1 MRYITVAELREYA
14 AQKAVTAVVVHGSQT
29 GYALVVR
36 LTWRDEEHLLVSHHG
51 QTPREWT
58 SFDRLR
64 GFLQHEEILPT
75 ELVVKFNE

>member
-14 AQKAVTAVVVHGSQT
+14 ANKAVTAVSVHGSQT
-29 GYALVVR
+29 GFSLVVR
-36 LTWRDEEHLLVSHHG
+36 LNWRDEEHLLVSHHE

-64 GFLQHEEILPT
+64 EFLEREGIRPP